1 MPEDRDY
8 FWGEVIP
15 ESGSFAAAQERIKQD
30 GIQRYLSLSP
40 LQMVNHL
47 ANKVGV
53 LFGDVANSIYDIRS
67 TFGIAYQSKLHNVL
81 STIVAVFYV
90 MLLSLTFLW
99 MVRNYRKLDTMMALV
114 TLSFLGL
121 VAAFLIVEVINRYM
135 MIFYP
140 LLIVYASLILGK
152 MWVKLRHKL

>member
-1 MPEDRDY
+1 
-8 FWGEVIP
+8 
-15 ESGSFAAAQERIKQD
+15 
-30 GIQRYLSLSP
+30 
-40 LQMVNHL
+40 
-47 ANKVGV
+47 
-53 LFGDVANSIYDIRS
+53 
-67 TFGIAYQSKLHNVL
+67 
-81 STIVAVFYV
+81 
-90 MLLSLTFLW
+90 

-121 VAAFLIVEVINRYM
+121 VAAFLIVEVMNRYM